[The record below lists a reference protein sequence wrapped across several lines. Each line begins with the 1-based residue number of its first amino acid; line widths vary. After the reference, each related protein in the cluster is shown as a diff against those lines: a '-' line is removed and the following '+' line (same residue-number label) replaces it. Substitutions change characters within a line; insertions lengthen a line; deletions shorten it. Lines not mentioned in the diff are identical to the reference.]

1 MADPPRLLDQMRD
14 RLRLRHYSYRTEQQY
29 VAWVRRFILFHEKRH
44 PKTMAAAEIERF
56 LSYLAVER
64 RVSAATQSQA
74 LAAILFLYRYVL
86 EAEIGWIDNIV
97 RAKKPVRVPVVLSSD
112 EVRAL
117 LAELDGVY
125 RLIATLL
132 YGSGLRLMEALRL
145 RVKDV
150 DFEYRQVIVRD
161 GKGGK
166 DRVTVL
172 PDSIAPS
179 LRAHLEDVRD
189 RHQIAQREGFGGVEL
204 PEAIGH
210 KYRGADQ
217 EWAWQYV
224 FPARYPSFDPR
235 SGTRRRHHVLEDSV
249 QRQVHNAMRRAG
261 IHKAASCH
269 TLRHSFATH
278 LLERGYDIRTVQT
291 LLGHKDVSTTQ
302 IYTHVMRKGAGAVQS
317 PADH

>member
-1 MADPPRLLDQMRD
+1 MRE

-29 VAWVRRFILFHEKRH
+29 LAWVRRFILHHRKRH
-44 PKTMAAAEIERF
+44 PSTMGVAEVEGF
-56 LSYLAVER
+56 LTYLAVER
-64 RVSAATQSQA
+64 QVSASTQSQA
-74 LAAILFLYRYVL
+74 LAAILFLYRQVL
-86 EAEIGWIDNIV
+86 EVDLGWLDNVV
-97 RAKKPVRVPVVLSSD
+97 RAKKPIRVPVVLSAE
-112 EVRAL
+112 EVRSL

-172 PDSIAPS
+172 PGSIVPA
-179 LRAHLEDVRD
+179 LRVHLEHVRD
-189 RHQIAQREGFGGVEL
+189 RHLVAQREGFGGVEL
-204 PEAIGH
+204 PEALGR

-217 EWAWQYV
+217 EWAWQYA
-224 FPARYPSFDPR
+224 FPPRYPSVDPR
-235 SGTRRRHHVLEDSV
+235 SGARRRHHILEDSV
-249 QRQVHNAMRRAG
+249 QRQVRNALRRAG

-269 TLRHSFATH
+269 TLRHCFATH
-278 LLERGYDIRTVQT
+278 LLERGYDIRTVQS

-302 IYTHVMRKGAGAVQS
+302 TYTHVMRKGAGAVQS
-317 PADH
+317 PADG